1 MTSYLLSFWYEFS
14 EQISILTQGYIN
26 TVKYHKNL
34 LLLYSALY
42 FSECF
47 VFMVRFNS
55 RIASEVTQDRYQR

>member
-1 MTSYLLSFWYEFS
+1 MISYLLSFWYEFS

-42 FSECF
+42 FSECLC
-47 VFMVRFNS
+47 S
-55 RIASEVTQDRYQR
+55 WSDLILE